1 MYFEKTTWAPW
12 ECVPVTYVF
21 CTRDNAIPIE
31 VQEGMVK
38 GAGARFREVVVEAG
52 HSPFLSKVEEVV
64 GAIVGAAESG

>member
-1 MYFEKTTWAPW
+1 
-12 ECVPVTYVF
+12 VF
-21 CTRDNAIPIE
+21 CERDNAIPIQ

-38 GAGARFREVVVEAG
+38 GAGGRFREVRVEAG